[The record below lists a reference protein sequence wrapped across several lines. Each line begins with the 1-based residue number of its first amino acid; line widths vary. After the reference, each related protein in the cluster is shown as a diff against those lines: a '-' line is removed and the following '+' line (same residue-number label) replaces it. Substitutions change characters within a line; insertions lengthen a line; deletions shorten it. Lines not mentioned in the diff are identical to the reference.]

1 MAGRRSGTPNYK
13 NDILIAIIE
22 ELLPN
27 GNLQWQT
34 VAQRY
39 MELSGELQLRSV
51 DDLKKHWHFKLCNK
65 LNKPT
70 GRTGEN
76 GDRVLKC
83 IRISNLI
90 TAKSDSML
98 LGVVESSDEEE
109 DNGKDGDVSGEE
121 EDDDEDDGDK
131 KPAAI
136 DDATIAAVVEDSLRT
151 AHVPPPALPPMDIR
165 GVNLFG
171 AAASGAVSAG
181 AAAANGF
188 AAAAIGSAAAAAT
201 AGAAFPGTGSAA
213 ASSFKPKKVKSVNEK
228 TKNSSNVVKDR
239 FSIKK
244 SIEKLTDAFCT
255 PSVTPAN
262 IQPQPDGLVAYQN
275 SLDRMVRNEIDRVI
289 NVHDG
294 YVRDLKRRSRE
305 TNRMLKRL
313 MKEFKND
320 KKKAKKAKSDEGKG
334 SDGSISDDS
343 SSSDSEFD
351 E

>member
-34 VAQRY
+34 VAERY
-39 MELSGELQLRSV
+39 MLLSGELQLRSV

-83 IRISNLI
+83 IRISNRI

-98 LGVVESSDEEE
+98 LGVVKSSDEEE
-109 DNGKDGDVSGEE
+109 GNGKDGDVSGEE
-121 EDDDEDDGDK
+121 EDVDEDDGDK

-136 DDATIAAVVEDSLRT
+136 DDATIAAVVVDSLRT
-151 AHVPPPALPPMDIR
+151 AHVPPPAAPPIDIG
-165 GVNLFG
+165 GVNLFS

-181 AAAANGF
+181 PAAAN
-188 AAAAIGSAAAAAT
+188 A
-201 AGAAFPGTGSAA
+201 GTGSAA

-244 SIEKLTDAFCT
+244 SLEKLTDAFCT

-262 IQPQPDGLVAYQN
+262 IQPQTDGFVAYQN
-275 SLDRMVRNEIDRVI
+275 SLDRMVRNEIDRQI
-289 NVHDG
+289 DVHNG
-294 YVRDLKRRSRE
+294 YVRDLARRSRE
-305 TNRMLKRL
+305 TNRMIKRL

-334 SDGSISDDS
+334 SDGSSSDDS